1 MKSTENHIVAK
12 ARRWAIAEF
21 THLTHGKLPYETHL
35 AAVAGLVSCY
45 TRDGDVIAAAW
56 LHDLVEDFREQ
67 FTVAD
72 VRTMT
77 NDRVA
82 HLVDLLT
89 DPPGPRALVKQIS
102 LERIATDEDASLIKL
117 CDRFHNQSTTII
129 DGKPKFLNMYVA
141 EFDHFIGT
149 IGGPFHEKLL
159 VAPLLEALYKQ
170 NFQMREMIRQLN
182 IAPPLTMSKCQA

>member
-21 THLTHGKLPYETHL
+21 KHLTHGKLPYETHL

-45 TRDGDVIAAAW
+45 TRDPDVIAAAW
-56 LHDLVEDFREQ
+56 LHDLVEDFRDQ
-67 FTVAD
+67 FTVDD

-89 DPPGPRALVKQIS
+89 DPPGPRALTKLVS
-102 LERIATDEDASLIKL
+102 LPRIATDEDATLIKL
-117 CDRFHNQSTTII
+117 CDRFHNQGSTLL
-129 DGKPKFLNMYVA
+129 DRKPKFLNMYVA
-141 EFDHFIGT
+141 EFDHFISI
-149 IGGPFHEKLL
+149 IGQAHGNSMIMESLFIG
-159 VAPLLEALYKQ
+159 LYKQ
-170 NFQMREMIRQLN
+170 NFMMREMIREMN
-182 IAPPLTMSKCQA
+182 MAPLTAVNHV